1 MDNIPHN
8 LEAEKGILGCILKD
22 NVLLQSEASL
32 LNEDDFYRNSHRLIF
47 TAIKEVIYKG
57 LEADVI
63 TVCSRLKD
71 KGELDKI
78 GGALEV
84 SRLLDSVTS
93 TSQITSYVRIVL
105 EESKRRKL
113 RELAQVATALSE
125 SGEKSSDEIIDEIQN
140 KALAIQQR
148 SSESKDVEGIETL
161 LNQFIERFNDKQV
174 NGSDD
179 VFLSGYD
186 DFDKAHHGFH
196 GNQLI
201 ILAGRPG
208 MGKTTLALNIAANVC
223 EQGKSV
229 LIFTLEMTK
238 QEIVASLV
246 SRMSRVLNTVISHPE
261 EGVTDEENLAVMQ
274 RTSKALNW
282 NLSVAS
288 EGYTVEEIARK
299 ARRVKAE
306 KGLDLIVVDYLQLMR
321 GTKES
326 RVQEMAEIT
335 GGLKEIAKKMNIAI
349 ICLSQ
354 LNRSV
359 EQRENKRPKSSDLLD
374 SGSIEANADVIML
387 LYRDDYYTLEQ
398 GKTKTEII
406 VTKYRGSQV
415 GVTNL
420 AFKKEISCFENYS
433 NIEDF

>member
-22 NVLLQSEASL
+22 NVLLQSESSL
-32 LNEDDFYRNSHRLIF
+32 LTEDDFYRNSNRLIF
-47 TAIKEVIYKG
+47 KAIKEVIAKG
-57 LEADVI
+57 LEADTI
-63 TVCSRLKD
+63 TVCEHLKN
-71 KGELDKI
+71 KNELDKV
-78 GGALEV
+78 GGVMGV
-84 SRLLDSVTS
+84 SQVQDNIDSLS
-93 TSQITSYVRIVL
+93 RITSYVKIVL

-113 RELAQVATALSE
+113 RELAQMATSLSE
-125 SGEKSSDEIIDEIQN
+125 SGEKTSDEIIDEIQS

-148 SSESKDVEGIETL
+148 SSEGKDVESIDTL
-161 LNQFIERFNDKQV
+161 LDEFIVRFNDKQV
-174 NGSDD
+174 NGADD

-186 DFDKAHHGFH
+186 DFDKVHHGFH

-238 QEIVASLV
+238 QEIVASIV
-246 SRMSRVLNTVISHPE
+246 SRITRVLNTVISHPE

-274 RTSKALNW
+274 RASKAFNW
-282 NLSVAS
+282 KLSVAS

-306 KGLDLIVVDYLQLMR
+306 KGLDLIVVDYLQLMH

-326 RVQEMAEIT
+326 RVQEIAEIT

-349 ICLSQ
+349 LCLSQ
-354 LNRSV
+354 LNRAV

-374 SGSIEANADVIML
+374 GGSIEANADVIML

-398 GKTKTEII
+398 GKTKTEVI

-415 GVTNL
+415 GITNL